1 MEQTS
6 HSSQRTQILQ
16 MGLQPAVSVK
26 RVKSNLVQRH
36 APWVGAQHWHW
47 GYPTASTW
55 QGEALCELTGVHDM
69 GEEGGDSAQGLH
81 RSLQSVQYVEPPATF
96 SLHPMLHPQMS
107 GMLSFSQLRRQKRQ

>member
-1 MEQTS
+1 MRRPLLTDQP
-6 HSSQRTQILQ
+6 QRSELLSR
-16 MGLQPAVSVK
+16 GLHLCAGRAENRSD
-26 RVKSNLVQRH
+26 

-55 QGEALCELTGVHDM
+55 QGEALCEPSNVAHDK
-69 GEEGGDSAQGLH
+69 GEGGGDSAQGLH